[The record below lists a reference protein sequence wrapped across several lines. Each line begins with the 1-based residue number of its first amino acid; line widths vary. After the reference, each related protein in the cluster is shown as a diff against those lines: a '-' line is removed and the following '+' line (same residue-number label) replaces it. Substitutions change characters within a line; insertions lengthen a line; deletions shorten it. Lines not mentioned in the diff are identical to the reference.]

1 MDKKASGVAGKIC
14 CGIFCGLI
22 GIALPVAEIVIG
34 NSDSFYSLS
43 LNCDNT
49 ECVHKSK
56 RIKNSLAIHIHV

>member
-34 NSDSFYSLS
+34 KTTTVISNINSDSFF
-43 LNCDNT
+43 
-49 ECVHKSK
+49 
-56 RIKNSLAIHIHV
+56 

>member
-34 NSDSFYSLS
+34 KTTTVISNINSDSFLILTFSITTAKI
-43 LNCDNT
+43 LNT
-49 ECVHKSK
+49 
-56 RIKNSLAIHIHV
+56 